1 MVKAKCLRCR
11 GTAEGST
18 FEEASSKINHAV
30 GLGRSIPCGATYGH
44 VVDISPK
51 PVRPSNLAKTSTE
64 PKKTT
69 KRRDSTPKKTS
80 VKDEIKKDIK
90 EGVKDV
96 VEKVIEDVAKDIVSE
111 KSQAVK
117 E

>member
-1 MVKAKCLRCR
+1 MAKALCRRCQ
-11 GTAEGST
+11 GTGEGST

-30 GLGRSIPCGATYGH
+30 GLGRSIPCGASYGQ

-51 PVRPSNLAKTSTE
+51 TVPTPKPAPPPQ
-64 PKKTT
+64 PKKAT
-69 KRRDSTPKKTS
+69 KSKDTPPKKPDL
-80 VKDEIKKDIK
+80 KDEIKEDIK

-96 VEKVIEDVAKDIVSE
+96 VENVVKDVAKDIVEE
-111 KSQAVK
+111 KSQAVN

>member
-1 MVKAKCLRCR
+1 MVKALCRRCK
-11 GTAEGST
+11 GSAEGST

-30 GLGRSIPCGATYGH
+30 GLGRSIPCGASYGC
-44 VVDISPK
+44 VVDDSPK
-51 PVRPSNLAKTSTE
+51 STTPPKTSPPTQVTNTSKGTAQN

-69 KRRDSTPKKTS
+69 L
-80 VKDEIKKDIK
+80 KDDIKKDIK

-96 VEKVIEDVAKDIVSE
+96 VEKVIEDVEKA
-111 KSQAVK
+111 KSQSVN

>member
-1 MVKAKCLRCR
+1 MAKALCRRCK

-30 GLGRSIPCGATYGH
+30 GLSRSIPCGASYGC
-44 VVDISPK
+44 VVDVSPK
-51 PVRPSNLAKTSTE
+51 STIPPKTPPPTQVPNISKGTAQN

-69 KRRDSTPKKTS
+69 S
-80 VKDEIKKDIK
+80 VKDNIKKDIK
-90 EGVKDV
+90 EGVKDIV
-96 VEKVIEDVAKDIVSE
+96 ENVIKDVEKG
-111 KSQAVK
+111 KSQSVN

>member
-1 MVKAKCLRCR
+1 MANALCRRCK

-30 GLGRSIPCGATYGH
+30 GLSRSIPCGASYGC
-44 VVDISPK
+44 VVDVSPK
-51 PVRPSNLAKTSTE
+51 STTPPKTPPPTQVTTGTVKN

-69 KRRDSTPKKTS
+69 L
-80 VKDEIKKDIK
+80 KDDIKKDIK

-96 VEKVIEDVAKDIVSE
+96 VEKVIEDVEKA
-111 KSQAVK
+111 KSQSVN

>member
-1 MVKAKCLRCR
+1 MAKALCRRCK

-30 GLGRSIPCGATYGH
+30 GLSRSIPCGASYGC
-44 VVDISPK
+44 VVDVSPK
-51 PVRPSNLAKTSTE
+51 STTPPKTPPPTQVPTISKGTAQN

-69 KRRDSTPKKTS
+69 L
-80 VKDEIKKDIK
+80 KDDIKKDIK

-96 VEKVIEDVAKDIVSE
+96 VEKVIEDVEKA
-111 KSQAVK
+111 KSQSVN

>member
-1 MVKAKCLRCR
+1 MANALCRRCK

-30 GLGRSIPCGATYGH
+30 GLARSIPCGASYGC
-44 VVDISPK
+44 VVDVSPK
-51 PVRPSNLAKTSTE
+51 STTPPKTPNISKGTTQN

-69 KRRDSTPKKTS
+69 L
-80 VKDEIKKDIK
+80 KDDIKKDIK

-96 VEKVIEDVAKDIVSE
+96 IEKVIEDVEKA
-111 KSQAVK
+111 KSQSVN

>member
-1 MVKAKCLRCR
+1 MAKALCRRCK

-30 GLGRSIPCGATYGH
+30 GLSRSIPCGASYGC
-44 VVDISPK
+44 VVDVSPK
-51 PVRPSNLAKTSTE
+51 STTAPKTPPPTQVPTISKGTTQN

-69 KRRDSTPKKTS
+69 L
-80 VKDEIKKDIK
+80 KDDIKKDIK

-96 VEKVIEDVAKDIVSE
+96 VEKVIEDVEKA
-111 KSQAVK
+111 KSQSVN